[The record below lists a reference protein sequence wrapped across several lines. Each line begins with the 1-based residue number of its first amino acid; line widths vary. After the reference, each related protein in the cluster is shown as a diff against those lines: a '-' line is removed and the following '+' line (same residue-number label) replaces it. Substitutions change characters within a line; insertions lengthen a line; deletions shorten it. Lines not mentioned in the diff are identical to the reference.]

1 MSRVLLSLVLLVSFS
16 GGLLSTPILMT
27 LDELEELDRILTSL
41 ETTLQRSR
49 LDLITSQ
56 EDLRREQ
63 AKLELLQT
71 DLISLSEKS
80 RALST
85 DLTKALTTLEEVK
98 LSLRKLENELAWKD
112 LERWIWGGAGII
124 IGGLLWGA
132 VNSGR

>member
-1 MSRVLLSLVLLVSFS
+1 MWRVLLSLVLLVSFS

-27 LDELEELDRILTSL
+27 LDELEELDRILKSL

-63 AKLELLQT
+63 AKLELLQI

-85 DLTKALTTLEEVK
+85 DLTKALTTLEEVRQ
-98 LSLRKLENELAWKD
+98 SLRALEKELAWKD

-124 IGGLLWGA
+124 IGGRAYSLF
-132 VNSGR
+132 N